1 MTRIRDIEGN
11 PLAERYEL
19 TACLQCGRCAGGCPV
34 GLRSPLNARR
44 FLYEAVIRE
53 DGDALLDRE
62 EVWDCTACRT
72 CADRCPRGLEPVQV
86 LREIRTLKIEGGR
99 IPQTVMDAL
108 ESALKHGNPWGR
120 SRVKRTAWTE
130 DLRVGS
136 VEEDVESER
145 LWFVGCTPAYDPRCQ
160 ESARAL
166 AGVFE
171 AAALDYTTLG
181 TEEVCCGSELLRLGE
196 VGLFE
201 ELRETNRENFREF
214 GFTEIVTTSP
224 HCMNTFKTDYALEVP
239 VRHYAEVLADL
250 AAEERIPYRSK
261 TPVRVSFHDPCY
273 LGKQNRIYEAPRD
286 VIRSVPGV
294 ELVEFDRSRERSLCC
309 EGGGGRMWLE
319 GMGEGERNA
328 QIRVR
333 DAAAMGVEAVVTA
346 CPFCLLTLEDA
357 RKTAGLEETLEIID
371 LAELVGRAVASP
383 PGGEE
388 AGRPGSGTPSPD

>member
-1 MTRIRDIEGN
+1 MARIHDLEGV
-11 PLAERYEL
+11 PLSERYEL

-44 FLYEAVIRE
+44 LLYEAVIRQ
-53 DGDALLDRE
+53 DGEALLDRE

-108 ESALKHGNPWGR
+108 ESTLKHGNPWGR
-120 SRVKRTAWTE
+120 SRVKRTAWAE
-130 DLRVGS
+130 ALEVRCL
-136 VEEDVESER
+136 EEDTESER
-145 LWFVGCTPAYDPRCQ
+145 LWFVGCTPAYDSRCQ
-160 ESARAL
+160 DSARAL
-166 AGVFE
+166 ARVFG
-171 AAALDYTTLG
+171 AAELDYTTLG
-181 TEEVCCGSELLRLGE
+181 TEEVCCGSEVLRLGE
-196 VGLFE
+196 LGLFE
-201 ELRETNRENFREF
+201 ELRETNRENFREL

-224 HCMNTFKTDYALEVP
+224 HCMNTFRADYGLEVP
-239 VRHYAEVLADL
+239 ALHYSEILARL
-250 AAEERIPYRSK
+250 AAEGRIPFEGEVPRK
-261 TPVRVSFHDPCY
+261 VTFHDPCY
-273 LGKQNRIYEAPRD
+273 LGKQNGIYDAPRE
-286 VIRSVPGV
+286 VIRAVPGAD
-294 ELVEFDRSRERSLCC
+294 LVEFDRSRERSLCC

-333 DAAAMGVEAVVTA
+333 DAAAMGVDAVVTA

-371 LAELVGRAVASP
+371 LAELVGRALASP
-383 PGGEE
+383 LGG
-388 AGRPGSGTPSPD
+388 